1 MDFMKVIYLIVV
13 YDKLFFLKRKKK
25 KDYEVKFV
33 MVFLENW

>member
-25 KDYEVKFV
+25 KGYEVKFV